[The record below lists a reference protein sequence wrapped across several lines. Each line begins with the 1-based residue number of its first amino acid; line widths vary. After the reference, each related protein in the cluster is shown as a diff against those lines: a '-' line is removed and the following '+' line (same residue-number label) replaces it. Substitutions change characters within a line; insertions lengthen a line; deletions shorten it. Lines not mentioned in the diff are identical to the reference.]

1 MQLVCSLDTHWLL
14 CLPLAGTMTS
24 VAGRKKSII
33 STVGL
38 QIDTN
43 ASSNTLLNKAASQS
57 TSLYQQCS
65 SLKSRLMRIRGFPPY
80 FSLASSGDSRQST
93 DPVTQLWDLFSLGT
107 PLCYIFDQL
116 PEDAGFDKIDNS
128 EFNQDKY
135 AANPDRAKKH
145 AIALFAM
152 KIRKEEVMHTIPG
165 CEPFTVTDLWDRN
178 STDGFVKVSSLN
190 LCNKLA
196 HAFNDRLLTLS
207 LLSSTTYHQI
217 HSKTHHLPHPLS
229 QLVPLLTHWPI
240 RLSHFPPLVRIQN
253 ENMLPRKSWIQ
264 NVNMFRI
271 SRSCR

>member
-1 MQLVCSLDTHWLL
+1 M
-14 CLPLAGTMTS
+14 AS

-33 STVGL
+33 STVSL
-38 QIDTN
+38 QIDTA

-80 FSLASSGDSRQST
+80 FSLASPKDSRQST

-116 PEDAGFDKIDNS
+116 PVDAGFDKIDNS
-128 EFNQDKY
+128 EFNQSKY

-152 KIRKEEVMHTIPG
+152 KIRKDEVMLAIPG

-178 STDGFVKVSSLN
+178 STDGFVKVRSLN
-190 LCNKLA
+190 IYNELA
-196 HAFNDRLLTLS
+196 HAFNPRLLTPS
-207 LLSSTTYHQI
+207 PPSSTTYHQI
-217 HSKTHHLPHPLS
+217 RSRTHHPLLPLL
-229 QLVPLLTHWPI
+229 QLVPPLIHWPI
-240 RLSHFPPLVRIQN
+240 RLSHFPPPVKTQN
-253 ENMLPRKSWIQ
+253 ATMSSRKSWIQ
-264 NVNMFRI
+264 NVNTFRI
-271 SRSCR
+271 SR

>member
-1 MQLVCSLDTHWLL
+1 MS
-14 CLPLAGTMTS
+14 S

-38 QIDTN
+38 QIDTT
-43 ASSNTLLNKAASQS
+43 ASSNALLNKAASQS

-65 SLKSRLMRIRGFPPY
+65 SLKARLMRIRGFPPY
-80 FSLASSGDSRQST
+80 FSLASPDDSRQST

-116 PEDAGFDKIDNS
+116 TVDAAFDKIDNS
-128 EFNQDKY
+128 EFNQSKY

-152 KIRKEEVMHTIPG
+152 KIRKEEVMQAIPG

-190 LCNKLA
+190 PYLKLA
-196 HAFNDRLLTLS
+196 HPFNNRLLTLS
-207 LLSSTTYHQI
+207 PPSSTTYHPT
-217 HSKTHHLPHPLS
+217 HSRTNPLLLPLS
-229 QLVPLLTHWPI
+229 QLAPLMIHWQI
-240 RLSHFPPLVRIQN
+240 HSSHFQQPVRMQN
-253 ENMLPRKSWIQ
+253 ATMLSRKSWIQ
-264 NVNMFRI
+264 NGNMFRI
-271 SRSCR
+271 SR

>member
-1 MQLVCSLDTHWLL
+1 
-14 CLPLAGTMTS
+14 MTS

-38 QIDTN
+38 HIDTN

-80 FSLASSGDSRQST
+80 FSLASPEDSRQST
-93 DPVTQLWDLFSLGT
+93 DPVTSLWDLFSLGT

-116 PEDAGFDKIDNS
+116 PADAGFDKINNS
-128 EFNQDKY
+128 EFNESKY

-152 KIRKEEVMHTIPG
+152 KIRKEEVMQAIPG

-190 LCNKLA
+190 LYHKLA
-196 HAFNDRLLTLS
+196 HAFNPRLLTLS
-207 LLSSTTYHQI
+207 PPSSITYHRI
-217 HSKTHHLPHPLS
+217 HSRTHHPLLPLS
-229 QLVPLLTHWPI
+229 QLAPLMIHWPI
-240 RLSHFPPLVRIQN
+240 RLSHFPPPVRIQN
-253 ENMLPRKSWIQ
+253 ATMSSRKSWIQ
-264 NVNMFRI
+264 NGNMFRI
-271 SRSCR
+271 SR

>member
-1 MQLVCSLDTHWLL
+1 
-14 CLPLAGTMTS
+14 MTS

-65 SLKSRLMRIRGFPPY
+65 SLKSRLMRIRGFPTY
-80 FSLASSGDSRQST
+80 FSLASPEDSRQST

-116 PEDAGFDKIDNS
+116 PVDAGFDDKIDNS
-128 EFNQDKY
+128 EFNQSKY

-152 KIRKEEVMHTIPG
+152 KIRKEEVMQAIPG

-190 LCNKLA
+190 VCHKLA
-196 HAFNDRLLTLS
+196 HAFNTRLLTPS
-207 LLSSTTYHQI
+207 PPSSTTYHLI
-217 HSKTHHLPHPLS
+217 HSRTHLLLLPLS
-229 QLVPLLTHWPI
+229 QLAPLLIHWPI
-240 RLSHFPPLVRIQN
+240 RLSHFPPPVRIQSAT
-253 ENMLPRKSWIQ
+253 MLSRKSWIQ

-271 SRSCR
+271 